1 MRIKKNGTIIN
12 LNEEDIK
19 KIGKSFEYKKIKEET
34 QEDIDLQDSVIH
46 NDLEGQLR
54 SLQVQVNNNT
64 ELIKNL
70 YGWMYT
76 DANRK

>member
-1 MRIKKNGTIIN
+1 MKIKKNGKTIN
-12 LNEEDIK
+12 LTENDIK
-19 KIGKSFEYKKIKEET
+19 ILSKTILKEQT
-34 QEDIDLQDSVIH
+34 QEDIDSQDNAIH
-46 NDLEGQLR
+46 SDLEYQLI
-54 SLQVQVNNNT
+54 SLQKQVDNNT

>member
-1 MRIKKNGTIIN
+1 MKIKKNGITLN
-12 LNEEDIK
+12 LTESDIK
-19 KIGKSFEYKKIKEET
+19 KLRKTLLKE
-34 QEDIDLQDSVIH
+34 QPDDWVISPED
-46 NDLEGQLR
+46 QLR
-54 SLQVQVNNNT
+54 SLQEQVNNNT